1 MSATLLSPQI
11 GAGRGA
17 EAVALFMRPKSI
29 AVIGVSSKPKSAG
42 RTVVANLQLNGYAG
56 DVHIVGRAEGEIEGY
71 PVKQSIDELP
81 RGVDLAV
88 FALPAAGV
96 KDALEACVRRG
107 VRAVVIFSSGF
118 AEAGNRAGQDE
129 LIRIAQEGGVALLG
143 PNCLGYT
150 NLVQGLPIGF
160 ANARKVARLPEDSPN
175 PAIAMVSQSG
185 GLMAYAS
192 TNLAARHLPM
202 AYTVSTG
209 NEAGIGIPDFID
221 FFAQDEATAVI
232 ALYLEEVRDP
242 QAFLTA
248 AKRARA
254 AGKSLVAIHP
264 GRGDKGKAA
273 IQSHTGALAGD
284 YATMQLH
291 LERAGVVLVETL
303 EEWVDVIEL
312 LARYPV
318 PPTKGPGVLT
328 FSGGF
333 CAIAHDYFERLD
345 MEMPALSEETRASL
359 APQLPVFIP
368 PRNPLDL
375 GTQAIFQPEL
385 MPLGTNTLME
395 DGEIGSVMIAVNSGT
410 AASQRGYGH
419 YFVDSIKGKPRPA
432 ILAFPAPELDEGF
445 EASIR
450 ENRLIL
456 SRSIERSMTALARI
470 THYGRSLER
479 TARAVTHEPFEG
491 LPALGEGSQPEWLG
505 KQLLSAIGVRV
516 PRGGLATS
524 LDEAEQIAAANGYPV
539 AIKAQA
545 GSLAHKTEAGGV
557 LLGIKDAD
565 ELRAAWATLQG
576 NIARAA
582 PGLVLDGV
590 LVEAMAAKG
599 LELMIGAKRDPKWGP
614 VVLVGLGGIWV
625 EALGDVRLLPADM
638 GEDDIMAELMKLRSA
653 KLLKGFRGAPPVDV
667 AAVARTAALIG
678 RLISTV
684 PQIEEIDLNPVFV
697 HAEGEGLTAVDALI
711 ITSAGGSAQ

>member
-1 MSATLLSPQI
+1 MSATDLSPRI
-11 GAGRGA
+11 KPVRGA
-17 EAVALFMRPKSI
+17 DAVALFMRPRSI
-29 AVIGVSSKPKSAG
+29 AVIGVSAKPKTAG
-42 RTVVANLQLNGYAG
+42 RTVLANLQLNAFDG
-56 DVHIVGRAEGEIEGY
+56 DVHVVGRAEGEIDGY
-71 PVKQSIDELP
+71 PVTQSIDDLP
-81 RGVDLAV
+81 EGVDLAV
-88 FALPAAGV
+88 FTLPAAGV

-107 VRAVVIFSSGF
+107 VKAVTVFSSGF

-129 LIRIAQEGGVALLG
+129 LVRIAYEGNIALLG

-150 NLVQGLPIGF
+150 NLVNGLPIGF
-160 ANARKVARLPEDSPN
+160 ANARKVARLAPDDPN

-221 FFAQDEATAVI
+221 FFAQDEATKVI

-242 QAFLTA
+242 QAFLA
-248 AKRARA
+248 AARRAQA
-254 AGKSLVAIHP
+254 AGKALVAIHP
-264 GRGDKGKAA
+264 GRGEKGKAA

-291 LERAGVVLVETL
+291 LDRAGVVLVETL

-318 PPTKGPGVLT
+318 APTKGPGVLT

-333 CAIAHDYFERLD
+333 CAIAHDYFEALD
-345 MEMPALSEETRASL
+345 MEMPALTEQTRSEL

-385 MPLGTNTLME
+385 IPLGTNALMA
-395 DGEIGSVMIAVNSGT
+395 DGNVGSVLIAINSGT
-410 AASQRGYGH
+410 AASQRGYGPM
-419 YFVDSIKGKPRPA
+419 FIDSLKGKDRPA
-432 ILAFPAPELDEGF
+432 IMAFPAPEMDADF
-445 EASIR
+445 EASVR
-450 ENRLIL
+450 ANRLIL
-456 SRSIERSMTALARI
+456 SRSIERSMTALSRV
-470 THYGRSLER
+470 TRHGRSLER
-479 TARAVTHEPFEG
+479 SARSVTHTPFAG
-491 LPALGEGSQPEWLG
+491 LPTLGSGPQPEWLG
-505 KQLLSAIGVRV
+505 KQLLSAMGIRV
-516 PRGGLATS
+516 PAGGLATS
-524 LDEAEQIAAANGYPV
+524 LEEAEATAAKVGYPL

-545 GSLAHKTEAGGV
+545 GALAHKTEAGGV
-557 LLGIKDAD
+557 ILGIRDAD
-565 ELRAAWATLQG
+565 ELRRAWDDLHA
-576 NIARAA
+576 NVARAQ

-590 LVEAMAAKG
+590 LVEKMAPKG
-599 LELMIGAKRDPKWGP
+599 LELMIGAKRDAKWGP

-625 EALGDVRLLPADM
+625 EALGDVRLLPVDM
-638 GEDDIMAELMKLRSA
+638 AQDDIVAELMKLRSA
-653 KLLKGFRGAPPVDV
+653 KLLKGFRGSPPVDV
-667 AAVARTAALIG
+667 QAVAHTAALIG
-678 RLISTV
+678 RLMETM

-697 HAEGEGLTAVDALI
+697 HPQGEGLTAVDALI
-711 ITSAGGSAQ
+711 ITAAEGN

>member
-1 MSATLLSPQI
+1 MSATDLSPRI
-11 GAGRGA
+11 KPVRGA
-17 EAVALFMRPKSI
+17 DAVALFMRPRSI
-29 AVIGVSSKPKSAG
+29 AVIGVSAKPKTAG
-42 RTVVANLQLNGYAG
+42 RTVLANLQLNAFDG
-56 DVHIVGRAEGEIEGY
+56 DVHVVGRAEGEIDGY
-71 PVKQSIDELP
+71 PVTQSIDDLP
-81 RGVDLAV
+81 EGVDLAV
-88 FALPAAGV
+88 FTLPAAGV

-107 VRAVVIFSSGF
+107 VKAVTVFSSGF

-129 LIRIAQEGGVALLG
+129 LVRIAYEGNVALLG

-150 NLVQGLPIGF
+150 NLVKGLPIGF
-160 ANARKVARLPEDSPN
+160 ANARKVARLAPDDPN

-221 FFAQDEATAVI
+221 FFAQDEATKVI

-242 QAFLTA
+242 QAFLA
-248 AKRARA
+248 AARRAQA
-254 AGKSLVAIHP
+254 AGKALVAIHP
-264 GRGDKGKAA
+264 GRGEKGKAA

-291 LERAGVVLVETL
+291 LDRAGVVLVETL

-318 PPTKGPGVLT
+318 APTKGPGVLT

-333 CAIAHDYFERLD
+333 CAIAHDYFEALD
-345 MEMPALSEETRASL
+345 MEMPALTEQTRSEL

-385 MPLGTNTLME
+385 IPLGTNALMA
-395 DGEIGSVMIAVNSGT
+395 DGNVGSVLIAINSGT
-410 AASQRGYGH
+410 AASQRGYGPM
-419 YFVDSIKGKPRPA
+419 FIDSLKGKDRPA
-432 ILAFPAPELDEGF
+432 IMAFPAPEMDADF
-445 EASIR
+445 EASVR
-450 ENRLIL
+450 ANRLIL
-456 SRSIERSMTALARI
+456 SRSIERSMTALSRV
-470 THYGRSLER
+470 TRHGRSL
-479 TARAVTHEPFEG
+479 ARSARSVTHTPFAD
-491 LPALGEGSQPEWLG
+491 LPTLGSGPQPEWLG
-505 KQLLSAIGVRV
+505 KQLLSAMGIRV
-516 PRGGLATS
+516 PAGGLATS
-524 LDEAEQIAAANGYPV
+524 LEEAEATAAKVGYPL

-545 GSLAHKTEAGGV
+545 GALAHKTEAGGV
-557 LLGIKDAD
+557 ILGIRDAD
-565 ELRAAWATLQG
+565 ELRRAWNDLHA
-576 NIARAA
+576 NVARAQ

-590 LVEAMAAKG
+590 LVEKMAPMG
-599 LELMIGAKRDPKWGP
+599 LELMIGAKRDAKWGP

-625 EALGDVRLLPADM
+625 EALGDVRLLPVDM
-638 GEDDIMAELMKLRSA
+638 AQEDIVVELMKLRSA
-653 KLLKGFRGAPPVDV
+653 KLLKGFRGSPPVDV
-667 AAVARTAALIG
+667 QAVAHTAALIG
-678 RLISTV
+678 RLMETM

-697 HAEGEGLTAVDALI
+697 HPQGEGLTAVDALI
-711 ITSAGGSAQ
+711 ITAAEGN

>member
-1 MSATLLSPQI
+1 MSATDLSPRI
-11 GAGRGA
+11 KPVRGA
-17 EAVALFMRPKSI
+17 DAVALFMRPRSI
-29 AVIGVSSKPKSAG
+29 AVIGVSAKPKTAG
-42 RTVVANLQLNGYAG
+42 RTVLANLQLNAFDG
-56 DVHIVGRAEGEIEGY
+56 DVHVVGRAEGEIDGY
-71 PVKQSIDELP
+71 PVTQSIDDLP
-81 RGVDLAV
+81 EGVDLAV
-88 FALPAAGV
+88 FTLPAAGV

-107 VRAVVIFSSGF
+107 VKAVTVFSSGF

-129 LIRIAQEGGVALLG
+129 LVRIAYEGNVALLG

-150 NLVQGLPIGF
+150 NLVKGLPIGF
-160 ANARKVARLPEDSPN
+160 ANARKVAKLAPDDPN

-221 FFAQDEATAVI
+221 FFAHDEATKVI

-242 QAFLTA
+242 QAFLA
-248 AKRARA
+248 AARRAQA
-254 AGKSLVAIHP
+254 AGKALVAIHP
-264 GRGDKGKAA
+264 GRGEKGKAA

-291 LERAGVVLVETL
+291 LDRAGVVLVETL

-318 PPTKGPGVLT
+318 APTKGPGVLT

-333 CAIAHDYFERLD
+333 CAIAHDYFEALD
-345 MEMPALSEETRASL
+345 MEMPALTEQTRSEL

-385 MPLGTNTLME
+385 IPLGTNALMA
-395 DGEIGSVMIAVNSGT
+395 DGNVGSVLIAINSGT
-410 AASQRGYGH
+410 AASQRGYGPM
-419 YFVDSIKGKPRPA
+419 FIDSLKGKDRPA
-432 ILAFPAPELDEGF
+432 IMAFPAPEMDADF
-445 EASIR
+445 EASVR
-450 ENRLIL
+450 ANRLIL
-456 SRSIERSMTALARI
+456 SRSIERSMTALSRV
-470 THYGRSLER
+470 TRHGRSLER
-479 TARAVTHEPFEG
+479 SARSVTHTPFAD
-491 LPALGEGSQPEWLG
+491 LPTLGSGPQPEWLG
-505 KQLLSAIGVRV
+505 KQLLSAMGIRV
-516 PRGGLATS
+516 PAGGLATT
-524 LDEAEQIAAANGYPV
+524 LEEAEATGAKVGYPL

-545 GSLAHKTEAGGV
+545 GALAHKTEAGGV
-557 LLGIKDAD
+557 ILGIRDAD
-565 ELRAAWATLQG
+565 ELRRAWNDLHA
-576 NIARAA
+576 NVARAQ

-590 LVEAMAAKG
+590 LVEKMAPKG
-599 LELMIGAKRDPKWGP
+599 LELMIGAKRDAKWGP

-625 EALGDVRLLPADM
+625 EALGDVRLLPVDM
-638 GEDDIMAELMKLRSA
+638 AQEDIVAELMKLRSA
-653 KLLKGFRGAPPVDV
+653 KLLKGFRGSPPVDV
-667 AAVARTAALIG
+667 QAVAHTAALIG
-678 RLISTV
+678 RLMETM

-697 HAEGEGLTAVDALI
+697 HPQGEGLTAVDALI
-711 ITSAGGSAQ
+711 ITAAEGN

>member
-1 MSATLLSPQI
+1 MSATDLSPRI
-11 GAGRGA
+11 KPVRGA
-17 EAVALFMRPKSI
+17 DAVALFMRPRSI
-29 AVIGVSSKPKSAG
+29 AVIGVSAKPKTAG
-42 RTVVANLQLNGYAG
+42 RTVLANLQLNAFDG
-56 DVHIVGRAEGEIEGY
+56 DVHVVGRAEGEIDGY
-71 PVKQSIDELP
+71 PVTQSIDDLP
-81 RGVDLAV
+81 EGVDLAV
-88 FALPAAGV
+88 FTLPAAGV

-107 VRAVVIFSSGF
+107 VKAVTVFSSGF

-129 LIRIAQEGGVALLG
+129 LVRIAYEGNVALLG

-150 NLVQGLPIGF
+150 NLVKGLPIGF
-160 ANARKVARLPEDSPN
+160 ANARKVAKLAPDDPN

-221 FFAQDEATAVI
+221 FFAQDEATKVI

-242 QAFLTA
+242 QAFLA
-248 AKRARA
+248 AARRAQA
-254 AGKSLVAIHP
+254 AGKALVAIHP
-264 GRGDKGKAA
+264 GRGEKGKAA

-291 LERAGVVLVETL
+291 LDRAGVVLVETL

-318 PPTKGPGVLT
+318 APTKGPGVLT

-333 CAIAHDYFERLD
+333 CAIAHDYFEALD
-345 MEMPALSEETRASL
+345 MEMPALTEQTRSEL

-385 MPLGTNTLME
+385 IPLGTNALMA
-395 DGEIGSVMIAVNSGT
+395 DGNVGSVLIAINSGT
-410 AASQRGYGH
+410 AASQRGYGPM
-419 YFVDSIKGKPRPA
+419 FIDSLKGKDRPA
-432 ILAFPAPELDEGF
+432 IMAFPAPEMDADF
-445 EASIR
+445 EASVR
-450 ENRLIL
+450 ANRLIL
-456 SRSIERSMTALARI
+456 SRSIERSMTALSRV
-470 THYGRSLER
+470 TRHGRSL
-479 TARAVTHEPFEG
+479 ARSARSVTHTPFAD
-491 LPALGEGSQPEWLG
+491 LPTLGSGPQPEWLG
-505 KQLLSAIGVRV
+505 KQLLSAMGIRV
-516 PRGGLATS
+516 PAGGLATT
-524 LDEAEQIAAANGYPV
+524 LEEAEATAAKVGYPL

-545 GSLAHKTEAGGV
+545 GALAHKTEAGGV
-557 LLGIKDAD
+557 ILGIRDAD
-565 ELRAAWATLQG
+565 ELRRAWDDLHA
-576 NIARAA
+576 NVARAQ

-590 LVEAMAAKG
+590 LVEKMAPKG
-599 LELMIGAKRDPKWGP
+599 LELMIGAKRDAKWGP

-625 EALGDVRLLPADM
+625 EALGDVRLLPVDM
-638 GEDDIMAELMKLRSA
+638 AQEDIVVELMKLRSA
-653 KLLKGFRGAPPVDV
+653 KLLKGFRGSPPVDV
-667 AAVARTAALIG
+667 QAVAHTAALIG
-678 RLISTV
+678 RLMETM

-697 HAEGEGLTAVDALI
+697 HPQGEGLTAVDALI
-711 ITSAGGSAQ
+711 ITAAEGN